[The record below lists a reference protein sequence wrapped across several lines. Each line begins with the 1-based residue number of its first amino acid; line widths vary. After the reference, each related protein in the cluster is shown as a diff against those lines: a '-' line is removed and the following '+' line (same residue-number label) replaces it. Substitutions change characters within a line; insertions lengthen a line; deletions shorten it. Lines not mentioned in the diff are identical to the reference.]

1 MEDEIRAKLFEMQDV
16 QYKKFQSSLCPNT
29 DSIIGVR
36 IPILKKYAKDLL
48 KKYNLEELLQNIG
61 EKYYEEIMLK
71 GILIGLDKS
80 DIINT
85 IKHTKE
91 FVPKID
97 NWAVCDVFCAGLKIT
112 LKHKSE
118 IWKVINEY
126 LKSSKEFEIRFAIV
140 MILDYY
146 IDEDY
151 LNQDFKIFD
160 SVNNEGYYAKMAV
173 AWAVSIALIKY
184 YDDSLKYLQS
194 CKLDNFTYNKAI
206 QKAIE
211 SYRITD
217 EQKRFLKSIKR

>member
-1 MEDEIRAKLFEMQDV
+1 MKDEIRAKLFEMQDV

-48 KKYNLEELLQNIG
+48 KQYNLEELLQNIG

-71 GILIGLDKS
+71 GILIGLEKS

-85 IKHTKE
+85 IKHIKK

-118 IWKVINEY
+118 MWDVVKSY
-126 LKSSKEFEIRFAIV
+126 LNSSKEFEIRFAIV

-160 SVNNEGYYAKMAV
+160 SVTNEGYYAKMAV

-184 YDDSLKYLQS
+184 YDDTLNYLQS
-194 CKLDNFTYNKAI
+194 CKLDKFTYNKAI
-206 QKAIE
+206 QKATE

>member
-1 MEDEIRAKLFEMQDV
+1 MEDEIRAKLFEMKDTE
-16 QYKKFQSSLCPNT
+16 YKKFQSSLCPNT

-36 IPILKKYAKDLL
+36 IPILKKYAKDLI
-48 KKYNLEELLQNIG
+48 KQYNLEELLQNIG
-61 EKYYEEIMLK
+61 EKYYEEI
-71 GILIGLDKS
+71 ILIGLDKI

-85 IKHTKE
+85 IKRIKE

-118 IWKVINEY
+118 MWDVVKAY
-126 LKSSKEFEIRFAIV
+126 LNSSKEFEIRFAIV

-151 LNQDFKIFD
+151 LKQDFKIFD
-160 SVNNEGYYAKMAV
+160 SVDNEGYYAKMAV

-211 SYRITD
+211 SYRIND

>member
-1 MEDEIRAKLFEMQDV
+1 MKDEIRAKLFEMQDTE
-16 QYKKFQSSLCPNT
+16 YKKFQSSLCPNT

-48 KKYNLEELLQNIG
+48 KQYNLEELLQNIG
-61 EKYYEEIMLK
+61 ERYYEEIMLK

-85 IKHTKE
+85 IKHIRK

-112 LKHKSE
+112 LKHRSEMWDVVKS
-118 IWKVINEY
+118 Y
-126 LKSSKEFEIRFAIV
+126 LNSSKEFEIRFAIV

-151 LNQDFKIFD
+151 LKQDFIIFD
-160 SVNNEGYYAKMAV
+160 SITNEGYYAKMAV

-184 YDDSLKYLQS
+184 YDDTLNYLQS
-194 CKLDNFTYNKAI
+194 CKLDKFTYNKAI
-206 QKAIE
+206 QKATE